1 MPILPANPKKQE
13 KLGFVNKVTHNGLAL
28 PKYRRASLRWL
39 VSFASALSLHWFVD
53 CGFGLYR
60 RVLSYFEES
69 FHGQQTLRGQ
79 LALFF
84 P

>member
-1 MPILPANPKKQE
+1 MEPSGGKNTLEVPRVLA
-13 KLGFVNKVTHNGLAL
+13 HNYAAL
-28 PKYRRASLRWL
+28 PCFGDAGLRWL

-69 FHGQQTLRGQ
+69 FHGQQTLCGQ
-79 LALFF
+79 PALFF